1 MRHSRD
7 LVQGKIEEEIKTIV
21 THEVDQVRWRLSQMT
36 DPRSSVLAARQP
48 STLLSDIFALLANYL
63 PGHQNARVNAF
74 LQLVCHQEH
83 VKRMFLLAVYVGGY
97 GIERLAREVEQERS
111 RDEQAATTPQ
121 FARPQ
126 PEFFHRTHGEM
137 GTLKD
142 TCVQCKKALPIIY
155 LCTGEKKYFC
165 TFIKFVTIAK
175 LHPNIHNCGL
185 NLYLYVCTYRR
196 SS

>member
-1 MRHSRD
+1 MRQSRD
-7 LVQGKIEEEIKTIV
+7 RVQRKIEEEIETIV
-21 THEVDQVRWRLSQMT
+21 THEVDQVRRRLSQMT
-36 DPRSSVLAARQP
+36 DPRSSTLAARQP
-48 STLLSDIFALLANYL
+48 TTLLSDIFALLATYL

-97 GIERLAREVEQERS
+97 GIEKLAREVEQERG

-137 GTLKD
+137 GSF
-142 TCVQCKKALPIIY
+142 
-155 LCTGEKKYFC
+155 ERH
-165 TFIKFVTIAK
+165 FVM
-175 LHPNIHNCGL
+175 
-185 NLYLYVCTYRR
+185 YSVM
-196 SS
+196 